1 MVTYILL
8 LVNGH
13 VCLIAVLVGYMITT
27 NLERMDMKCLSR
39 LISNINQ
46 QMLFC
51 VNLKLANAE

>member
-8 LVNGH
+8 LVNGL